1 MTRSGLRL
9 LYLLLGLL
17 FTGLGL
23 VGAFLPLLPT
33 VPFLL
38 LAVWCFARS
47 SQKLHTW
54 LYTHPRWGPPIRDW
68 DKYGVVPIRAKILS
82 CSMMSFSMILML
94 LTTDL
99 ALWHYAAIAVF
110 LTAVGVWIV
119 TRPSHPPPTEADGAS
134 LDP

>member
-9 LYLLLGLL
+9 IYLLLGLL

-47 SQKLHTW
+47 SQRLHTW
-54 LYTHPRWGPPIRDW
+54 LYTHPRWGPPIVHW

-82 CSMMSFSMILML
+82 CSMMSFSMVLML

-99 ALWHYAAIAVF
+99 APWHYASIAAF

-119 TRPSHPPPTEADGAS
+119 TRPSHPPPAEGNDAS
-134 LDP
+134 LDR